1 MTIAARANRMP
12 ETGDMFLPSTPR
24 MTSMNSTADITPAFV
39 AALFHVGGR
48 SIRSWRARLR
58 SSAGESLEAR
68 LVRPR
73 ASTIPAAFPRCFVR
87 RLRLVWAMVL
97 PRIEALFDR
106 CAVPQRDLRGEVLER
121 LRGGERD
128 ELGSADRCMGRDG
141 TRDLRGGRGALEVGA
156 DL

>member
-1 MTIAARANRMP
+1 MTIAATAKRMP
-12 ETGDMFLPSTPR
+12 ATGDMFLPSTPR

-106 CAVPQRDLRGEVLER
+106 CAVPQRDLRREVRER
-121 LRGGERD
+121 LLRGERD
-128 ELGSADRCMGRDG
+128 ELGAGHGRVSRDRAG
-141 TRDLRGGRGALEVGA
+141 DLRGGRGA
-156 DL
+156 